1 MKNPPRVFCQHCQAA
16 MDFVMDNK
24 TAWLLKCRGCN
35 RLVLIN
41 KDFSVLLWYQPDE
54 ILQAIQS
61 TSKGG

>member
-1 MKNPPRVFCQHCQAA
+1 